1 MLLLANN
8 YFLRR
13 TTLVF
18 PSAGELWDF
27 FNAIETKEFRLDT
40 LTCSVTG
47 RFSPEEIQLAK
58 EKWNA
63 QATSEE

>member
-8 YFLRR
+8 YFLRK

-27 FNAIETKEFRLDT
+27 FNVIETKEFRLDT

-47 RFSPEEIQLAK
+47 RFPPDEIQLAK

-63 QATSEE
+63 RVTGEE

>member
-1 MLLLANN
+1 MLLLVNN
-8 YFLRR
+8 YFVRK

-18 PSAGELWDF
+18 HSTGNLWDF

-47 RFSPEEIQLAK
+47 RFSTNEIQLAK
-58 EKWNA
+58 EKWKAEVKN
-63 QATSEE
+63 EE